1 LKEVERTLVV
11 EEQVA
16 AAKTR
21 RQAVKSNGLGS
32 PLKKQKVVSPKK
44 DAGKRKSPTQPQ
56 RYLITLAQSCPTYFL
71 NRQKDIF

>member
-44 DAGKRKSPTQPQ
+44 DAGKRKSPTKPQ
-56 RYLITLAQSCPTYFL
+56 RKGAIARRRGRPST
-71 NRQKDIF
+71 R